1 MKLKIFAIVPAKQ
14 FEKGKSRL
22 ATLLDIRDRVKLGEL
37 LLDST
42 LHTLENA
49 TAIYSTVVI
58 STDERA
64 KRIAKMHG
72 AIFVDEG
79 KQIGVNNA
87 VNLANDYC
95 ARAGAVATVVV
106 PQDLPLALSE
116 DIDMIC
122 NSAKEYDRCLIIC
135 PSSRF
140 DGSNVLLRRPPKLID
155 SHYDNNSFN
164 MHINAAKK
172 IGAKIKIILSQRMM
186 LDLDTL
192 EDAQYLAKEPRTCK
206 PLVYL
211 RSKLNEVV

>member
-1 MKLKIFAIVPAKQ
+1 MPAKQ

-22 ATLLDIRDRVKLGEL
+22 ASLLDIGDRVKLGEL

-49 TAIYSTVVI
+49 TALYSTVVI
-58 STDERA
+58 STDVRA

-135 PSSRF
+135 PSARY

-192 EDAQYLAKEPRTCK
+192 EDAQCLAKEPRTCK

>member
-1 MKLKIFAIVPAKQ
+1 MPAKQ

-22 ATLLDIRDRVKLGEL
+22 APLFDICDRVKLGEL

-49 TAIYSTVVI
+49 TALYSTVVI
-58 STDERA
+58 STDVRA

-79 KQIGVNNA
+79 KHIGVNNA
-87 VNLANDYC
+87 VNMANDYC

-106 PQDLPLALSE
+106 PHDLPLALSE

-122 NSAKEYDRCLIIC
+122 NAAKDYDRCLIIC
-135 PSSRF
+135 PSARY

-186 LDLDTL
+186 RDLDTL
-192 EDAQYLAKEPRTCK
+192 EDAQYLAKEPLTSK

-211 RSKLNEVV
+211 RSKLNER

>member
-1 MKLKIFAIVPAKQ
+1 MKLRIFAIVPAKQ

-22 ATLLDIRDRVKLGEL
+22 ASLLDIHDRVKLGEL

-49 TAIYSTVVI
+49 TALYSTVVI
-58 STDERA
+58 STDVRA

-79 KQIGVNNA
+79 KRIGVNNA
-87 VNLANDYC
+87 VNMANDYC
-95 ARAGAVATVVV
+95 TQAGAVATVVV

-116 DIDMIC
+116 DIDMVC
-122 NSAKEYDRCLIIC
+122 NAAKDYDRCLIIC
-135 PSSRF
+135 PSARY

-172 IGAKIKIILSQRMM
+172 IGAKIKIILSRRMM
-186 LDLDTL
+186 RDLDTL

-206 PLVYL
+206 SLVYL
-211 RSKLNEVV
+211 RSKLNERE

>member
-22 ATLLDIRDRVKLGEL
+22 ASLLDIHDRVKLGEL

-42 LHTLENA
+42 LHNLENA
-49 TAIYSTVVI
+49 TALYSTVVI
-58 STDERA
+58 STDVRA

-79 KQIGVNNA
+79 KHIGVNNA
-87 VNLANDYC
+87 VNMANDYC
-95 ARAGAVATVVV
+95 TQAGAVATVVV
-106 PQDLPLALSE
+106 PQDLPLTLSE
-116 DIDMIC
+116 DIDMVC
-122 NSAKEYDRCLIIC
+122 NAAKDYDRCLIIC
-135 PSSRF
+135 PSARF

-172 IGAKIKIILSQRMM
+172 IGAKIKIILSRRMM
-186 LDLDTL
+186 RDLDTL

-206 PLVYL
+206 SLVYL
-211 RSKLNEVV
+211 RSKLNERE

>member
-22 ATLLDIRDRVKLGEL
+22 ASLLDIGDRVKLAEL

-49 TAIYSTVVI
+49 TALYSTVVI
-58 STDERA
+58 STDVRA

-95 ARAGAVATVVV
+95 ARAGAAATVVV

-135 PSSRF
+135 PSARY

>member
-1 MKLKIFAIVPAKQ
+1 VPAKQ

-22 ATLLDIRDRVKLGEL
+22 APLFDICDRVKLGEL

-49 TAIYSTVVI
+49 TALYSTVVI
-58 STDERA
+58 STDVRA

-79 KQIGVNNA
+79 KHIGVNNA
-87 VNLANDYC
+87 VNMANDYC

-106 PQDLPLALSE
+106 PHDLPLALSE

-122 NSAKEYDRCLIIC
+122 NAAKDYDRCLIIC
-135 PSSRF
+135 PSARY

-186 LDLDTL
+186 RDLDTL
-192 EDAQYLAKEPRTCK
+192 EDAQYLAKEPLTSK

-211 RSKLNEVV
+211 RSKLNER

>member
-1 MKLKIFAIVPAKQ
+1 MPAKQ

-22 ATLLDIRDRVKLGEL
+22 ASLLDIRDRVKLGEL

-49 TAIYSTVVI
+49 TALYSTVVI
-58 STDERA
+58 STDVRA

-135 PSSRF
+135 PSARY

-192 EDAQYLAKEPRTCK
+192 EDAQYLAKEARTCK

-211 RSKLNEVV
+211 RSKLNEVE

>member
-1 MKLKIFAIVPAKQ
+1 MPAKQ

-22 ATLLDIRDRVKLGEL
+22 ASLLDICDRVKLGEL

-49 TAIYSTVVI
+49 TALYSTVVI
-58 STDERA
+58 STDVRA
-64 KRIAKMHG
+64 KRIAKMHS

-135 PSSRF
+135 PSARY

-186 LDLDTL
+186 RDLDTL

-206 PLVYL
+206 PLVFL
-211 RSKLNEVV
+211 RSKLNEGQ

>member
-22 ATLLDIRDRVKLGEL
+22 ASLLDIRDRVKLGEL

-49 TAIYSTVVI
+49 TALYSTVVI
-58 STDERA
+58 STDVRA

-135 PSSRF
+135 PSARY

>member
-1 MKLKIFAIVPAKQ
+1 VPAKQ

-22 ATLLDIRDRVKLGEL
+22 ASLLDIGDRVKLGEL

-49 TAIYSTVVI
+49 TALYSTVVI
-58 STDERA
+58 STDVRA

-135 PSSRF
+135 PSARY

-211 RSKLNEVV
+211 RSKLNEVE

>member
-1 MKLKIFAIVPAKQ
+1 MPAKQ

-22 ATLLDIRDRVKLGEL
+22 ASLLDIHDRVKLGEL

-49 TAIYSTVVI
+49 TALYSTVVI
-58 STDERA
+58 STDVRA

-79 KQIGVNNA
+79 KHIGVNNA
-87 VNLANDYC
+87 VNMANDYC
-95 ARAGAVATVVV
+95 TQAGAVATVVV

-116 DIDMIC
+116 DIDMVC
-122 NSAKEYDRCLIIC
+122 NAAKHYDRCLIIC
-135 PSSRF
+135 PSARY

-172 IGAKIKIILSQRMM
+172 IGAKIKIILSRRMM
-186 LDLDTL
+186 RDLDTL
-192 EDAQYLAKEPRTCK
+192 EDAQYLAKEPRRCK
-206 PLVYL
+206 SLVYL
-211 RSKLNEVV
+211 RSKLN

>member
-1 MKLKIFAIVPAKQ
+1 MPAKQ

-22 ATLLDIRDRVKLGEL
+22 ASLLDICDRVELGEL

-49 TAIYSTVVI
+49 TALYSTVVI
-58 STDERA
+58 STDVRA

-135 PSSRF
+135 PSARY

>member
-22 ATLLDIRDRVKLGEL
+22 ASLLDICDRVELGEL

-49 TAIYSTVVI
+49 TALYSTVVI
-58 STDERA
+58 STDVRA

-135 PSSRF
+135 PSARY

>member
-1 MKLKIFAIVPAKQ
+1 MPAKQ

-22 ATLLDIRDRVKLGEL
+22 ASLLDICDRVELGEL

-49 TAIYSTVVI
+49 TALYSTVVI
-58 STDERA
+58 STDVRA

-135 PSSRF
+135 PSARY

-211 RSKLNEVV
+211 RSKLNEVE

>member
-1 MKLKIFAIVPAKQ
+1 MPAKQ

-22 ATLLDIRDRVKLGEL
+22 ASLLDIDDRVKLGEL

-49 TAIYSTVVI
+49 TALYSTVVI
-58 STDERA
+58 STDVRA

-135 PSSRF
+135 PSSRY

-164 MHINAAKK
+164 MHVNAAKK

>member
-1 MKLKIFAIVPAKQ
+1 LKIFAIVPAKQ

-22 ATLLDIRDRVKLGEL
+22 APLLDICDRVNLGEL

-49 TAIYSTVVI
+49 TTLYSTVVI
-58 STDERA
+58 STDVRA
-64 KRIAKMHG
+64 KKIAKMHG
-72 AIFVDEG
+72 AVFVDEG
-79 KQIGVNNA
+79 KPIGVNNA
-87 VNLANDYC
+87 VNMANDYC
-95 ARAGAVATVVV
+95 VRSGAAATVVV
-106 PQDLPLALSE
+106 PNDLPLALSE

-122 NSAKEYDRCLIIC
+122 NAAKDYDRCLIIC
-135 PSSRF
+135 PSAKY

-164 MHINAAKK
+164 MHIDAAKK

-186 LDLDTL
+186 RDLDTL

-206 PLVYL
+206 PLVFL
-211 RSKLNEVV
+211 RSKLNEGQ

>member
-1 MKLKIFAIVPAKQ
+1 MPAKQ

-22 ATLLDIRDRVKLGEL
+22 ASLLDIHDRVKLGEL

-49 TAIYSTVVI
+49 TALYSTVVI
-58 STDERA
+58 STDVRA

-79 KQIGVNNA
+79 KHIGVNNA
-87 VNLANDYC
+87 VNMANDYC
-95 ARAGAVATVVV
+95 TQAGAVATVVV

-116 DIDMIC
+116 DIDMVC
-122 NSAKEYDRCLIIC
+122 NAAKDYDRCLIIC
-135 PSSRF
+135 PSARY

-172 IGAKIKIILSQRMM
+172 IGAKIKIILSRRIMR
-186 LDLDTL
+186 DLDTL

-206 PLVYL
+206 SLVYL
-211 RSKLNEVV
+211 RSKLNERE

>member
-22 ATLLDIRDRVKLGEL
+22 ASLLDICDRVKLGEL

-49 TAIYSTVVI
+49 TALYSTVVI
-58 STDERA
+58 STDVRA

-135 PSSRF
+135 PSARY

>member
-1 MKLKIFAIVPAKQ
+1 LKLKTFAIVPAKQ

-22 ATLLDIRDRVKLGEL
+22 APLLDICDRVNLGEL

-49 TAIYSTVVI
+49 TTLYSTVVI
-58 STDERA
+58 STDVRA
-64 KRIAKMHG
+64 KKIAKMHG
-72 AIFVDEG
+72 AVFVDEG
-79 KQIGVNNA
+79 KPIGVNNA
-87 VNLANDYC
+87 VNMANDYC
-95 ARAGAVATVVV
+95 VRSGAVATVVV
-106 PQDLPLALSE
+106 PNDLPLALSE

-122 NSAKEYDRCLIIC
+122 NAAKDYDRCLIIC
-135 PSSRF
+135 PSAKY

-164 MHINAAKK
+164 MHIDAAKK

-186 LDLDTL
+186 RDLDTL

-206 PLVYL
+206 PLVFL
-211 RSKLNEVV
+211 RSKLNEGQ

>member
-1 MKLKIFAIVPAKQ
+1 MPAKQ

-22 ATLLDIRDRVKLGEL
+22 ASLLDIHDRVKLGEL

-49 TAIYSTVVI
+49 TALYSTVVI
-58 STDERA
+58 STDVRA

-79 KQIGVNNA
+79 KHIGVNNA
-87 VNLANDYC
+87 VNMANDYC
-95 ARAGAVATVVV
+95 TQAGAVATVVV

-116 DIDMIC
+116 DIDMVC
-122 NSAKEYDRCLIIC
+122 NAAKDYDRCLIIF
-135 PSSRF
+135 PSARY

-172 IGAKIKIILSQRMM
+172 IGAKIKIILSRRIMR
-186 LDLDTL
+186 DLDTL

-206 PLVYL
+206 SLVYL
-211 RSKLNEVV
+211 RSKLNERE

>member
-1 MKLKIFAIVPAKQ
+1 VPAKQ

-22 ATLLDIRDRVKLGEL
+22 ASLLDIRDRVKLGEL

-49 TAIYSTVVI
+49 TALYDTVVI
-58 STDERA
+58 STDVRA
-64 KRIAKMHG
+64 KRIAKMHD

-79 KQIGVNNA
+79 KHIGVNNA
-87 VNLANDYC
+87 VNIANDYC
-95 ARAGAVATVVV
+95 TRAGAVATVVV

-122 NSAKEYDRCLIIC
+122 NAAKDYDRCLIIC
-135 PSSRF
+135 PSARS
-140 DGSNVLLRRPPKLID
+140 DGSNVLLRRPPRLIE

-172 IGAKIKIILSQRMM
+172 IGAKINIILSHRMM
-186 LDLDTL
+186 RDLDTV
-192 EDAQYLAKEPRTCK
+192 EDAQYLAKEPRICK
-206 PLVYL
+206 PLIYL
-211 RSKLNEVV
+211 LSKLNEHK

>member
-1 MKLKIFAIVPAKQ
+1 LKTFAIVPAKQ

-22 ATLLDIRDRVKLGEL
+22 APLLDICDRIKLGEL

-49 TAIYSTVVI
+49 TALYSTVVI
-58 STDERA
+58 STDLRA
-64 KRIAKMHG
+64 KKIAKMHG
-72 AIFVDEG
+72 AVFVDEG
-79 KQIGVNNA
+79 KPIGVNNA
-87 VNLANDYC
+87 VNMANDYC
-95 ARAGAVATVVV
+95 VRSGAVATVVV
-106 PQDLPLALSE
+106 PHDLPLALSE

-122 NSAKEYDRCLIIC
+122 NAAKDYDRCLIIC
-135 PSSRF
+135 PSAKY

-164 MHINAAKK
+164 MHIDAAKK

-186 LDLDTL
+186 RDLDTL

-206 PLVYL
+206 PLVFL
-211 RSKLNEVV
+211 RSKLNEGQ